1 MVERRRYRRGM
12 PSDERGS
19 CLAGVALD
27 GQSARWVVALRSAGR
42 EREQAVTDLH
52 ELLLRIARSEVG
64 RRAGSLRL
72 VGVEVDDI
80 AHEAAADAMLA
91 ILAKLDLFR
100 GESRFTTWAYRFVI
114 LEVSN
119 KVGRHFWRRP
129 SVSLQSHDW
138 DRLPDRLGVA
148 PDEQAQWGELA
159 AAVRYAVEHDLT
171 ERQREVFVAIVVDGI
186 PLDALAA
193 RTGSNRNAIYKVMFD
208 ARVKVRAVLV
218 ANGLMHGARP
228 EPDDRAGAAPE
239 KRHP

>member
-1 MVERRRYRRGM
+1 M
-12 PSDERGS
+12 PSDERRAS
-19 CLAGVALD
+19 LAARALD
-27 GQSARWVVALRSAGR
+27 DQSARWVAALGSDGPR
-42 EREQAVTDLH
+42 REQAVADLY
-52 ELLLRIARSEVG
+52 ELLLRIARSELG
-64 RRAGSLRL
+64 RRAGGLRL
-72 VGVEVDDI
+72 VGVEIDVI

-129 SVSLQSHDW
+129 SVPMESHDW

-148 PDEQAQWGELA
+148 PDDQAQWGELA
-159 AAVRYAVEHDLT
+159 AAVRHAVEHDLT

-208 ARVKVRAVLV
+208 ARRKVRAALV
-218 ANGLMHGARP
+218 AKGLMHDPGP
-228 EPDDRAGAAPE
+228 VPDGRSGVAPVE
-239 KRHP
+239 RHP